1 VHISEVINASST
13 VEHEVWNLAGK
24 QQEELDFG
32 AESERMKKR
41 MVEGGLLI
49 TFEGGE
55 GVGKSTQ
62 AERLFLKLQGFG
74 IDAIHAQEPGSSDL
88 GNNVR
93 RWIKRANSSS
103 PLAETLLFEAARA
116 QLMFETVRP
125 ALDCGKVVILDRYT
139 DSTLAYQGYARGGDL
154 KTIKQ
159 LNDIA
164 TAELAPH
171 LTILLDLDPKVS
183 LARVSNEQDMFA
195 STDSKGATRVDDE
208 GQRRFEEQPL
218 KFHQNIRNGYLEMS
232 KTDPRWAVIKA
243 DQAGHRIADAILKRV
258 RRLLIDR
265 NIPDTVFKG

>member
-1 VHISEVINASST
+1 LTAE
-13 VEHEVWNLAGK
+13 
-24 QQEELDFG
+24 QQEEMNFG
-32 AESERMKKR
+32 ADAERMKKR
-41 MVEGGLLI
+41 TVEGGLLI

-62 AERLFLKLQGFG
+62 AERLFNKLQSFS
-74 IDAIHAQEPGSSDL
+74 IDSIHAQEPGSTDL
-88 GNNVR
+88 GNNIR

-116 QLMFETVRP
+116 QMMFETVRP
-125 ALDCGKVVILDRYT
+125 ALDRGKVVVLDRYT

-154 KTIKQ
+154 ETITK

-164 TAELAPH
+164 TASFKPH
-171 LTILLDLDPKVS
+171 LTVLLDLDPKIS
-183 LARVSNEQDMFA
+183 LARVSNEPDLFGGADNA
-195 STDSKGATRVDDE
+195 SATRVDDE

-218 KFHQNIRNGYLEMS
+218 KFHQNIRKGYLEMS
-232 KTDPRWAVIKA
+232 KKDSRWAVIKA

-265 NIPDTVFKG
+265 GIPESIFKS

>member
-1 VHISEVINASST
+1 
-13 VEHEVWNLAGK
+13 LAGK
-24 QQEELDFG
+24 QQKEMDFG
-32 AESERMKKR
+32 AAAGSMKKHT
-41 MVEGGLLI
+41 VEHGLLI

-74 IDAIHAQEPGSSDL
+74 VDVIHAQEPGSSDL

-103 PLAETLLFEAARA
+103 PLAETLLFQAARA

-125 ALDCGKVVILDRYT
+125 ALDRGKVVILDRYI

-154 KTIKQ
+154 KTIKK

-164 TAELAPH
+164 TAELTPH
-171 LTILLDLDPKVS
+171 LTVLLDLDPKES
-183 LARVSNEQDMFA
+183 LARVSNEQDMFV
-195 STDSKGATRVDDE
+195 SPDGKGATRVDDE

-218 KFHQNIRNGYLEMS
+218 KFHQNIRKGYLEMS

-265 NIPDTVFKG
+265 NIPDSIFKS

>member
-1 VHISEVINASST
+1 
-13 VEHEVWNLAGK
+13 LAAK
-24 QQEELDFG
+24 QQEEMDFG
-32 AESERMKKR
+32 AEAERMKKR
-41 MVEGGLLI
+41 TVKKGLLI

-62 AERLFLKLQGFG
+62 AERLFHKLQGFG
-74 IDAIHAQEPGSSDL
+74 IDTIHCQEPGSSDL

-93 RWIKRANSSS
+93 RWIKRANTSS

-125 ALDCGKVVILDRYT
+125 ALDKGKIVVLDRYI

-164 TAELAPH
+164 TAGFEPH
-171 LTILLDLDPKVS
+171 LTVLLDLDPKVS
-183 LARVSNEQDMFA
+183 LSRVSNEPDLF
-195 STDSKGATRVDDE
+195 SPPDDKSPTRVDDE

-218 KFHQNIRNGYLEMS
+218 KFHQNIRKGYLELS
-232 KTDPRWAVIKA
+232 KTNPRWCVIKA

-265 NIPDTVFKG
+265 DIPDTVFKA

>member
-1 VHISEVINASST
+1 M
-13 VEHEVWNLAGK
+13 
-24 QQEELDFG
+24 DFG
-32 AESERMKKR
+32 ASIGSMKKHT
-41 MVEGGLLI
+41 VEDGLLI

-62 AERLFLKLQGFG
+62 AERLFLKLQRFG
-74 IDAIHAQEPGSSDL
+74 VDVIRAQEPGSSDL

-103 PLAETLLFEAARA
+103 PLAETLLFQAARA

-125 ALDCGKVVILDRYT
+125 ALDRGKVVILDRYI

-154 KTIKQ
+154 KTIKK

-171 LTILLDLDPKVS
+171 LTVLLDLDPKVS

-195 STDSKGATRVDDE
+195 SSDGKGAPRVDDE

-218 KFHQNIRNGYLEMS
+218 KFHQNIRKGYLEMS
-232 KTDPRWAVIKA
+232 KTDSRWAVIKA
-243 DQAGHRIADAILKRV
+243 DQAGHRVADAILKRV

-265 NIPDTVFKG
+265 NIPDSIFKS

>member
-1 VHISEVINASST
+1 MTAKE
-13 VEHEVWNLAGK
+13 
-24 QQEELDFG
+24 QEEMDFG
-32 AESERMKKR
+32 ADSERMKKR
-41 MVEGGLLI
+41 TVEGGLLI

-62 AERLFLKLQGFG
+62 SERLFHKLQSFG
-74 IDAIHAQEPGSSDL
+74 IDTVHAQEPGSSDL

-93 RWIKRANSSS
+93 RWIKRSNSSS

-125 ALDCGKVVILDRYT
+125 ALDRGKVVVLDRYI

-164 TAELAPH
+164 TAELTPH
-171 LTILLDLDPKVS
+171 LTVLLDLDPKVS
-183 LARVSNEQDMFA
+183 LARVSNKPDLF
-195 STDSKGATRVDDE
+195 SGDTDGSGRVDNE
-208 GQRRFEEQPL
+208 NERRFEQAPL
-218 KFHQNIRNGYLEMS
+218 KFHQSIRKGYLEMS
-232 KTDPRWAVIKA
+232 KTDPRWCVIKA

-258 RRLLIDR
+258 RRLLIDG
-265 NIPDTVFKG
+265 NIPESIFKS

>member
-1 VHISEVINASST
+1 
-13 VEHEVWNLAGK
+13 LAGK
-24 QQEELDFG
+24 QQEEMDFG
-32 AESERMKKR
+32 AEAERMKKR
-41 MVEGGLLI
+41 TVEGGLLI

-62 AERLFLKLQGFG
+62 AERLFHKLKSFG

-125 ALDCGKVVILDRYT
+125 ALDKGKVVVLDRYI

-164 TAELAPH
+164 TAGFQPH
-171 LTILLDLDPKVS
+171 LTVLLDLDPKVS
-183 LARVSNEQDMFA
+183 LARVSNEPDLFSDA
-195 STDSKGATRVDDE
+195 DGSSPTRVDDE
-208 GQRRFEEQPL
+208 GQRRFEEQPI
-218 KFHQNIRNGYLEMS
+218 KFHKNIRKGYLEMA
-232 KTDPRWAVIKA
+232 KTDPRWCVIKA
-243 DQAGHRIADAILKRV
+243 DQAGHRVADAILKRV
-258 RRLLIDR
+258 RRLLIERD
-265 NIPDTVFKG
+265 IPDTIFKS

>member
-1 VHISEVINASST
+1 
-13 VEHEVWNLAGK
+13 LAGK
-24 QQEELDFG
+24 QQKEMDFG
-32 AESERMKKR
+32 AAAESMKKHT
-41 MVEGGLLI
+41 VDDGLLI

-62 AERLFLKLQGFG
+62 AERLFLKLKGFG
-74 IDAIHAQEPGSSDL
+74 IDVIHAQEPGSSDL

-103 PLAETLLFEAARA
+103 PLAETLLFQAARA

-125 ALDCGKVVILDRYT
+125 ALDRGKVVILDRYI

-154 KTIKQ
+154 KTIKK

-164 TAELAPH
+164 TAELTPH
-171 LTILLDLDPKVS
+171 LTIFLDLDPKVS

-195 STDSKGATRVDDE
+195 SSDGKSGTRIDDE

-218 KFHQNIRNGYLEMS
+218 KFHQNIRKGYLEMS
-232 KTDPRWAVIKA
+232 KTDPRWAVIRA

-265 NIPDTVFKG
+265 NIHDSIFKS

>member
-1 VHISEVINASST
+1 
-13 VEHEVWNLAGK
+13 LAGK
-24 QQEELDFG
+24 QQKEMDFG
-32 AESERMKKR
+32 AVAGSMKKHT
-41 MVEGGLLI
+41 VEHGLLI

-74 IDAIHAQEPGSSDL
+74 IDVIHAQEPGSSDL

-103 PLAETLLFEAARA
+103 PLAETLLFQAARA

-125 ALDCGKVVILDRYT
+125 ALDRGKVVILDRYV

-154 KTIKQ
+154 KTIKK

-164 TAELAPH
+164 TAELTPH
-171 LTILLDLDPKVS
+171 LTVLLDLDPKES
-183 LARVSNEQDMFA
+183 LARVSNEQDMFV
-195 STDSKGATRVDDE
+195 SPDGKGATRVDDE

-218 KFHQNIRNGYLEMS
+218 KFHQNIRKGYLEMS

-265 NIPDTVFKG
+265 NIPDSIFKS